1 MTSKTSALSR
11 CTSHHSHVIGQSSNM
26 VTLIV
31 IGPETCIPPTGGIT
45 GRVIIGLYN
54 PLKERKGRAVRL
66 SLEAIDKFLLNGF

>member
-1 MTSKTSALSR
+1 
-11 CTSHHSHVIGQSSNM
+11 M